1 MAKNDRLSPENI
13 IKVLSKKKYQVS
25 GKPGVNKTRLKAN
38 GRQEKLE
45 GAYADHV
52 LTLELVK
59 QEDKWIPVP
68 PIGDDFTTAPSILR
82 SEEGG
87 CFTRAYIRNLED
99 LERILIRLG
108 ALEPIINPVVEKPVK
123 KTAGAKQEVV
133 KPVNKETKKAIKKS
147 VKKVAKKPVKKAVAK
162 KATSKKAVKKVVK
175 KTVKKTVKKGAAKIV
190 RKAAKKTVKKA
201 GVRRK

>member
-25 GKPGVNKTRLKAN
+25 GKPGVNKTRLKAS

-133 KPVNKETKKAIKKS
+133 KPVNKETKKAA
-147 VKKVAKKPVKKAVAK
+147 KKVAKKPAKKAVAK

-175 KTVKKTVKKGAAKIV
+175 KTAKKAVKKVVKKSAT
-190 RKAAKKTVKKA
+190 KKPVKKA
-201 GVRRK
+201 GIRRK

>member
-25 GKPGVNKTRLKAN
+25 GKPGVNKTRLKAS

-108 ALEPIINPVVEKPVK
+108 ALEPIINPVIEKPAK
-123 KTAGAKQEVV
+123 KTAGAKQGVAKPVDKEARKVV
-133 KPVNKETKKAIKKS
+133 KKAAT
-147 VKKVAKKPVKKAVAK
+147 KVAKKPVKKAVVKKTTSKKAAK
-162 KATSKKAVKKVVK
+162 KVVKKSAKKAVKKVIK
-175 KTVKKTVKKGAAKIV
+175 KSAT
-190 RKAAKKTVKKA
+190 KKTVKKA

>member
-25 GKPGVNKTRLKAN
+25 GKPGVNKTRLKAR

-108 ALEPIINPVVEKPVK
+108 ALEPIINPVIEKPAK
-123 KTAGAKQEVV
+123 KTAGAKQGVA
-133 KPVNKETKKAIKKS
+133 KPVDKEA
-147 VKKVAKKPVKKAVAK
+147 
-162 KATSKKAVKKVVK
+162 KKAVKKAVVK
-175 KTVKKTVKKGAAKIV
+175 KTTSKKAAKKVVKKSAKKAAKKVI
-190 RKAAKKTVKKA
+190 KKSATKKTVKKA

>member
-25 GKPGVNKTRLKAN
+25 GKPGVNKTRLKAS

-108 ALEPIINPVVEKPVK
+108 ALEPIINPVVEKPAK

-133 KPVNKETKKAIKKS
+133 KPVNKETKKAA
-147 VKKVAKKPVKKAVAK
+147 KKVAKKPAKKAVAK

-175 KTVKKTVKKGAAKIV
+175 KTAKKAVKKVVKKSAT
-190 RKAAKKTVKKA
+190 KKPVKKA
-201 GVRRK
+201 GIRRK